1 MVCSFATIT
10 QMVCDHNQ
18 CGNVNIAEMVC
29 MVFCRYDPPHCDD
42 PKNNFFRLSDQHFF
56 PPSIEINI
64 FQTVSV
70 EKYFSSKVDFLSPTA
85 CWAKRIAGTAFRQ
98 RAGDGSMSECDIYSS
113 VFVFLLSC
121 YSHGAWGGPE
131 TKKTYHTSV
140 LPFRNRL
147 NEPVWI
153 CKI

>member
-113 VFVFLLSC
+113 VFVFCCLVIIHMVPSRD
-121 YSHGAWGGPE
+121 
-131 TKKTYHTSV
+131 KKIYHTSV
-140 LPFRNRL
+140 LPFRNRFD
-147 NEPVWI
+147 EPVRNL
-153 CKI
+153 